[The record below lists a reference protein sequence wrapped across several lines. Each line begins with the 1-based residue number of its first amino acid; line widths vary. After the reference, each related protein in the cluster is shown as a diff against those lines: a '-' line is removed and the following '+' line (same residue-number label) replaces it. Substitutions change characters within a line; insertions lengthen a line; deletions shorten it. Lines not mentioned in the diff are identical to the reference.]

1 MHAPK
6 TCIRSVSLREK
17 LKTRDEHCNKNTVDY
32 IKDIKE
38 EVRQLLEVTDS
49 KYKQDNDK
57 KMRKNIFNEGN
68 LVIIYLRN
76 EQFPTGTYNKLK
88 DKY

>member
-1 MHAPK
+1 M
-6 TCIRSVSLREK
+6 
-17 LKTRDEHCNKNTVDY
+17 
-32 IKDIKE
+32 
-38 EVRQLLEVTDS
+38 TDS

-68 LVIIYLRN
+68 LVIVYLLN

>member
-1 MHAPK
+1 M
-6 TCIRSVSLREK
+6 
-17 LKTRDEHCNKNTVDY
+17 
-32 IKDIKE
+32 
-38 EVRQLLEVTDS
+38 TDS

-68 LVIIYLRN
+68 LVIVYLLN

-88 DKY
+88 DKYYLFHIILLVPITS